1 MTIDMVSYSLKRK
14 KSKDNKK
21 KYLNIFIF
29 FIIFS
34 VVLIILSDYLGFA
47 YGFFNPVISPI
58 KAFSSTI
65 SLGVTGFFNGI
76 GNISN
81 LEKQNV
87 SLTRQLKAD
96 QSKIVTMQRYYEEN
110 TYLKKQLNNKYLVN
124 KYNYIE
130 SQILYYGPTGTFGY
144 IYVSVDSKSIK
155 IGDSVVYENY
165 LIGKITNIYGNYAK
179 VMLISNVNMQVP
191 VYIKNYNAILTG
203 SLSNSLILNDVT
215 QFDKISVGD
224 IVLTSGLGSSFPKNL
239 IVGYISYISP
249 NSSSSI
255 RSVDVNNAINVNN
268 LKYVFVLINK
278 SQ

>member
-1 MTIDMVSYSLKRK
+1 MVSYSLKRK

>member
-1 MTIDMVSYSLKRK
+1 MVSYSLKRK

-29 FIIFS
+29 FIVFS
-34 VVLIILSDYLGFA
+34 IVLITLSDYLGFA
-47 YGFFNPVISPI
+47 YGVFNPVISPI
-58 KAFSSTI
+58 KVFSSTI
-65 SLGVTGFFNGI
+65 SSDVTGFFNGI
-76 GNISN
+76 GNIRN

-87 SLTRQLKAD
+87 FLTRQLKTD
-96 QSKIVTMQRYYEEN
+96 QSKIVTMQRYHEEN
-110 TYLKKQLNNKYLVN
+110 IYLKKQLNSKYLVN

-144 IYVSVDSKSIK
+144 IYVSVNSRGIK
-155 IGDSVVYENY
+155 VGDSVVYENY

-268 LKYVFVLINK
+268 LKYVFILINK